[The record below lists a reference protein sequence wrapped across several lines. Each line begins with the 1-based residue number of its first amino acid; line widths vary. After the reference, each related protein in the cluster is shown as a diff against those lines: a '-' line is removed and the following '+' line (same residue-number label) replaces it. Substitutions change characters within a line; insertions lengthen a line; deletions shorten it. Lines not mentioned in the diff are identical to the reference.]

1 MEAVIRMTYFFLTTL
16 STIGFGDLHPR
27 SDPERILMAIL
38 MLGGVAVF
46 SYVMGNFIEILDKI
60 IFMTHPL
67 EEADMLSKFFG
78 LLIRFNRNQQLDMKM
93 KQDIETYFEFR
104 WSNNKNWFVN
114 DEEGRMMF
122 DQLP

>member
-1 MEAVIRMTYFFLTTL
+1 MTYFFLTTL

-114 DEEGRMMF
+114 DEEGRMML

>member
-1 MEAVIRMTYFFLTTL
+1 LEAVIRMTYFFLTTL

-114 DEEGRMMF
+114 DEEGRMML